1 MRSISIDEE
10 KILNTICKVLTE
22 KFNLAFELNDEIMTI
37 SLFERPFL
45 LSAIQ
50 LYQLLMILEEKFCVY
65 FTAEEIR
72 KNGFFTIEE
81 ILKLFQFVNNKRN
94 IMHKK

>member
-1 MRSISIDEE
+1 MKNISIDEE
-10 KILNTICKVLTE
+10 KILNTICQVLTE
-22 KFNLAFELNDEIMTI
+22 KFDLVFELNDETTTI

-65 FTAEEIR
+65 FTPEEIQ

-81 ILKLFQFVNNKRN
+81 ILKLF
-94 IMHKK
+94 